1 MNRIFAIGETVLDR
15 IFRGGVPCKATPG
28 GSMLNAAVSLGR
40 LGADIHFIG
49 GYGTDRIGRQIDAFL
64 RDNGVGT
71 ENVYRYSDVNSSLAL
86 AFLDE
91 NGNAEYQFYKP
102 KPAVRLAGQLPEAG
116 RGDMILF
123 GSFYALEAESHA
135 FFFPWLEASRAKG
148 ALLLYDPNFR
158 RPHLSQLE
166 AVRPLLRQNLAVAD
180 IVRASDEDCALLFGS
195 DDPERIFSQHMK
207 EDQIFI
213 CTSGG
218 RCITRCTG
226 KRTLRY
232 TPPAVQEIVSTV
244 GAGDT
249 FNAGLAYGLT
259 SRHVTRQ
266 VLTALTDAVWE
277 EIIMQSARFS
287 ASVCQSDENYIKR

>member
-1 MNRIFAIGETVLDR
+1 MNRIFAIGETVLDM

-28 GSMLNAAVSLGR
+28 GSMLNASVSLGR

-49 GYGTDRIGRQIDAFL
+49 EYGTDRIGRQIDAFL
-64 RDNGVGT
+64 RDNGVAT
-71 ENVYRYSDVNSSLAL
+71 DCVYRYSDVNSSLAL

-102 KPAVRLAGQLPEAG
+102 KPAVRLDVRLPEAG

-123 GSFYALEAESHA
+123 GSFFSLEAALHA
-135 FFFPWLEASRAKG
+135 FCFPWLEASRAQG

-158 RPHLSQLE
+158 KAHLSQLE

-180 IVRASDEDCALLFGS
+180 IVRASDEDCALIFGS
-195 DDPERIFSQHMK
+195 DDPAHIYRQNLK
-207 EDQIFI
+207 EDQVFI
-213 CTSGG
+213 CTSGS

-226 KRTLRY
+226 SHTLRY

-266 VLTALTDAVWE
+266 ELTALTDAVWE